1 MILCQDDSLY
11 TGISTDIARRY
22 QQHSDK
28 KGAKYFRGHQPKT
41 LIFVESG
48 HSHSSA
54 AKQESQIKKLRKAEK
69 LMLIHSTRNELPKTH
84 NSKL

>member
-1 MILCQDDSLY
+1 MILCQDESLY

-22 QQHSDK
+22 QQHSDM

-54 AKQESQIKKLRKAEK
+54 AKQESQIKKLRKAKK
-69 LMLIHSTRNELPKTH
+69 LMLIDSNRNELPNAH
-84 NSKL
+84 ILKL